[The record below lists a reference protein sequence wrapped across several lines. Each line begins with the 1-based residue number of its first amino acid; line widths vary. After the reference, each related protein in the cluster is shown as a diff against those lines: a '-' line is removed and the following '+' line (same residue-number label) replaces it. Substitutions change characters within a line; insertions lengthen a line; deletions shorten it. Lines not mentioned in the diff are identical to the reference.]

1 VIDRE
6 ALLKSRLAEAVHQIP
21 GVGEVRIRSLSGKE
35 TAQLP
40 GFKDDV
46 AGGEEFVLVRAVV
59 DPVLTPPDVAA
70 WRESAPYDEIAGVL
84 TAIFEL
90 SGLGETALK
99 DAVKSFRG
107 PTGETP
113 GVPPGPNPRDDGG

>member
-1 VIDRE
+1 MIDRD
-6 ALLKSRLAEAVHQIP
+6 ALLKARLGETVHTIP
-21 GVGEVRIRSLSGKE
+21 GVGDVRLRSLSGKE
-35 TAQLP
+35 AAQIP

-46 AGGEEFVLVRAVV
+46 AAGEEFVLVRGVV
-59 DPVLTPPDVAA
+59 DPVLTPADVQA
-70 WRESAPYDEIAGVL
+70 WRESAPYDELAGVL

-107 PTGETP
+107 QTGEAP
-113 GVPPGPNPRDDGG
+113 